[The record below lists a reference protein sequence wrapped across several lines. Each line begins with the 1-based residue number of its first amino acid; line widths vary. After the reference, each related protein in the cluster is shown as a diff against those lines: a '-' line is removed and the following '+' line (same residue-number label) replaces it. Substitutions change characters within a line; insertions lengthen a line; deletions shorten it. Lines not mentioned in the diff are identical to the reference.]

1 MPESPEELY
10 ARIVAQVGESG
21 RLPMPPVTGWE
32 IFPWEVVDGSLQ
44 PKVLAPP
51 APDEPAR
58 QGDPGGDPCRT
69 CTGDRSTAIWENE
82 HWTVTPLPR
91 AGMPLIVMLET
102 REHLDY
108 TDLDDEL
115 AAEYG
120 RLSVRLTRIISQLPH
135 VGRVHACRWGDG
147 GAHCH
152 VWFIARPARMPQ
164 IRGSMAVEWD
174 AMLPPPPEEVWRA
187 DLKAVADRLAHH
199 DGRALV

>member
-32 IFPWEVVDGSLQ
+32 IFPWEVVDGALQ
-44 PKVLAPP
+44 PKVLGPP
-51 APDEPAR
+51 VPDEPAR

-69 CTGDRSTAIWENE
+69 CTGDGRTAIWENE
-82 HWTVTPLPR
+82 RWSVTPLPR

-102 REHLDY
+102 REHLDFS
-108 TDLDDEL
+108 DLGDEL

-120 RLSVRLTRIISQLPH
+120 RISVWLTRIIGQLPH
-135 VGRVHACRWGDG
+135 VGRVHVCRWADG

-152 VWFIARPARMPQ
+152 VWFIARPARFPQ
-164 IRGSMAVEWD
+164 VRGSMAVEWD
-174 AMLPPPPEEVWRA
+174 AMLPPPPEDVWRA
-187 DLKAVADRLAHH
+187 DLAAVAVRLAHH